1 MKILS
6 FRQSLNEIP
15 GMRNNNDFRHSFSL
29 LSNLPSTH
37 AAAIKVLPKLTLNAV
52 VDFSAA
58 LRFLILAIAV
68 VDYLRTLV
76 CSVAINSV
84 KAKKR

>member
-1 MKILS
+1 
-6 FRQSLNEIP
+6 
-15 GMRNNNDFRHSFSL
+15 
-29 LSNLPSTH
+29 LPSTH

-52 VDFSAA
+52 VVLRAA
-58 LRFLILAIAV
+58 FRFVILAIAV
-68 VDYLRTLV
+68 VDYLRPLV